1 MLALLFKKLFLILN
15 FSVVFCFVMYIICYS
30 RTCVPHKYIWIGM
43 HAQNYLLKGSLSLD
57 D

>member
-15 FSVVFCFVMYIICYS
+15 FSFVFCFIMYVICYS